1 MIKKV
6 YNTLIQILP
15 FKLSILKIIAG
26 LPVNIKSH
34 YLFRI
39 ASNISQYCDPK
50 SEVTSNL
57 GINNQL
63 KVKVKITDTVQAFG
77 NPVLY
82 TPEYSTLEL
91 CSKLL
96 KHTDA
101 FLDIG
106 AHIGYFCYYL
116 ENQNSKRIPLHFFE
130 PDPDLFKNI
139 KSNVNANGLT
149 NINGSDMAFSDKIG
163 ELTFFKNLNDTYSGS
178 IKNTFQNKH
187 TLQEIKVKTTTF
199 DDYVEH
205 LPYNNYLLKVDVESA
220 EFEFMK
226 GAEKQVDKIQYLVI
240 ELLQDSIENNYPE
253 LMIKEYKFNA
263 FYINN
268 FDLIHSK
275 DGEFDY
281 QNPFYNWLFTKDS
294 IEELELKLKKSQFK
308 IKR

>member
-1 MIKKV
+1 MIKKI
-6 YNTLIQILP
+6 YNTLIKILP
-15 FKLSILKIIAG
+15 FKLSILKIVAS
-26 LPVNIKSH
+26 LPVNFKSH

-39 ASNISQYCDPK
+39 TSNISQYCDPK
-50 SEVTSNL
+50 SEVISNL
-57 GINNQL
+57 GINNHL
-63 KVKVKITDTVQAFG
+63 KVKVKITDSVQAFG
-77 NPVLY
+77 NPALY

-91 CSKLL
+91 CANLL

-139 KSNVNANGLT
+139 KSNVNTNGLT
-149 NINGSDMAFSDKIG
+149 NINGSEIAFSDKIG

-187 TLQEIKVKTTTF
+187 TLKEIKVKTTTF

-220 EFEFMK
+220 EFEFIK
-226 GAEKQVDKIQYLVI
+226 GARNQVDKIQYLVI
-240 ELLQDSIENNYPE
+240 ELLQDSIENKYPE

-268 FDLIHSK
+268 FELIHSK
-275 DGEFDY
+275 NGEFEY
-281 QNPFYNWLFTKDS
+281 QHPFYNWLFTKDS
-294 IEELELKLKKSQFK
+294 TEELELKLKNSQFK

>member
-6 YNTLIQILP
+6 YNSLIKILP
-15 FKLSILKIIAG
+15 FKSTILKTIAG
-26 LPVNIKSH
+26 LPVNFKSH
-34 YLFRI
+34 YVFRI

-50 SEVTSNL
+50 SDVISNL
-57 GINNQL
+57 GINDQL

-77 NPVLY
+77 TPSLY
-82 TPEYSTLEL
+82 APEYSTLEL
-91 CSKLL
+91 CANLL
-96 KHTDA
+96 MHTDA

-116 ENQNSKRIPLHFFE
+116 ENKNTTRVPLHFFE

-139 KSNVNANGLT
+139 KSNVTANKLS
-149 NINGSDMAFSDKIG
+149 NINGTDMAFSDKIG

-187 TLQEIKVKTTTF
+187 SLQEIKVRTTTF

-205 LPYNNYLLKVDVESA
+205 LPYKNYLLKVDVESA
-220 EFEFMK
+220 EFEFVK
-226 GAEKQVDKIQYLVI
+226 GAEKQLDKIQYLVI
-240 ELLQDSIENNYPE
+240 ELLQDSIENKFPA
-253 LMIKEYKFNA
+253 LMIDEYKFNA

-268 FDLIHSK
+268 FNLIYSK
-275 DGEFDY
+275 NGEFDY
-281 QNPFYNWLFTKDS
+281 ENPFYNWLFTKDS
-294 IEELELKLKKSQFK
+294 IEELELKLKNSQFK